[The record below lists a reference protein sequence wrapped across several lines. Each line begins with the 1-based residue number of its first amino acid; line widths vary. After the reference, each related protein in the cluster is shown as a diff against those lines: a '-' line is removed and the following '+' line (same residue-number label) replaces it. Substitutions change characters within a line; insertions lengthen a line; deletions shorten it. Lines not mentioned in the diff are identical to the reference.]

1 MESQLE
7 IYKKHIKTSIE
18 NAEQYISKLPQDILS
33 MTGYSGLITRHFY
46 NNLLSMENSK
56 YLEIGTWMGSS
67 VCSAMYGNCAK
78 VLCIDNWSQFGGPK
92 DEFLS
97 YFNAYKGNNDAQFYE
112 GDCFQID
119 VSILP
124 KFNIYM
130 YDGDHEYQ
138 SHYQALVHFLDCLE
152 DIFIFVVD
160 DWNWEN
166 VRLGTYH
173 AIRDSKCQIL
183 YDKHIRMTYDNN
195 HTELNHGIA
204 NWWNGMYVCI
214 LQKPKKQ

>member
-1 MESQLE
+1 
-7 IYKKHIKTSIE
+7 
-18 NAEQYISKLPQDILS
+18 
-33 MTGYSGLITRHFY
+33 MTGYSGLKTRHFY

-78 VLCIDNWSQFGGPK
+78 ILCIDNWSQFGGPK
-92 DEFLS
+92 GEFLH
-97 YFNAYKGNNDAQFYE
+97 YFNLYKGNNDAQFME

-119 VSILP
+119 VSVLP
-124 KFNIYM
+124 KFNIYL

-166 VRLGTYH
+166 VRMGTYN
-173 AIRDSKCQIL
+173 AIRDSKCEIL
-183 YDKHIRMTYDNN
+183 YEKQMRMTMDNS

-214 LQKPKKQ
+214 LQQPINQK

>member
-1 MESQLE
+1 MEDLLE
-7 IYKKHIKTSIE
+7 KYKTHIEKSID
-18 NAEQYISKLPQDILS
+18 NAEHYKSKLPKEILS
-33 MTGYSGLITRHFY
+33 MTGYSGLKTRHFY

-67 VCSAMYGNCAK
+67 VCSAMYGNSAK

-92 DEFLS
+92 NKFLH
-97 YFNAYKGNNDAQFYE
+97 YFNLYKGTNDAQFME

-119 VSILP
+119 VSVLP

-138 SHYQALVHFLDCLE
+138 NHYKALIHFLDCLE

-166 VRLGTYH
+166 VRLGTHH
-173 AIRDSKCQIL
+173 AIRDSKCKIL
-183 YDKHIRMTYDNN
+183 YEKNIRMTTDNS
-195 HTELNHGIA
+195 HTEHNRAIA
-204 NWWNGMYVCI
+204 NWWNGIYVCI
-214 LQKPKKQ
+214 LQKS